1 MSREQPVIRLWAVGA
16 LAVAALLAGGCS
28 RAIGGTPV
36 AAPGA
41 AGAVLNS
48 TCGQF
53 VTFGTAE
60 RREVIIAIGEDGNK
74 LVALNP
80 DAWVDLAAALCT
92 FVNPDALVKEVLRGA
107 LR

>member
-1 MSREQPVIRLWAVGA
+1 MVV
-16 LAVAALLAGGCS
+16 ALLASGCS

-41 AGAVLNS
+41 AGVSLDT
-48 TCGQF
+48 TCGRYIEL
-53 VTFGTAE
+53 GTAE
-60 RREVIIAIGEDGNK
+60 RREVIIAVGEDGNK

>member
-1 MSREQPVIRLWAVGA
+1 MIRTGT
-16 LAVAALLAGGCS
+16 VAAVVAAALISGGCS

-41 AGAVLNS
+41 VGMALDA
-48 TCGQF
+48 TCGQY
-53 VTFGTAE
+53 VTMGKAE
-60 RREVIIAIGEDGNK
+60 RREVIIAVGADGNK

-92 FVNPDALVKEVLRGA
+92 FVSPDAPVKEVLRGA
-107 LR
+107 LK

>member
-1 MSREQPVIRLWAVGA
+1 MSNRVIRSGT
-16 LAVAALLAGGCS
+16 VAALVAIAVVSGGCS

-41 AGAVLNS
+41 TGASLDT
-48 TCGQF
+48 TCGEY
-53 VTFGTAE
+53 VTLPKSD
-60 RREVIIAIGEDGNK
+60 RREVIIAIGDDGNK

-92 FVNPDALVKEVLRGA
+92 FVDPDAPVKEVLRGA
-107 LR
+107 LK